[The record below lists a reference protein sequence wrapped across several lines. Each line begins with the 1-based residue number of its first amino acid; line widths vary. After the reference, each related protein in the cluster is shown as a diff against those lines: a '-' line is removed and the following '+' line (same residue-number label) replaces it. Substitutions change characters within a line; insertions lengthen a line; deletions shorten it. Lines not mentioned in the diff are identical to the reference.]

1 MAEKKPTE
9 EKQPSEA
16 KSLTHAE
23 VAKLVKREV
32 PILDKET
39 GKPTDKTR
47 EIAVKGDEVLSFK
60 EYDDH
65 VIVVTKDGKKLRGEK

>member
-1 MAEKKPTE
+1 MAEKKPTD
-9 EKQPSEA
+9 EKQPSDV

-32 PILDKET
+32 PVLNKDT
-39 GKPTDKTR
+39 NKPTDKTR